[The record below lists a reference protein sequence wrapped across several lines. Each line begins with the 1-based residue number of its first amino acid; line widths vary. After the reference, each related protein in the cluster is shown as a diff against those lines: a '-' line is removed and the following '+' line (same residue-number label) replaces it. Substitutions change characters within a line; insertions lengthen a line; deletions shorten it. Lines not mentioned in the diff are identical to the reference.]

1 MSEAENKFRVEQLKR
16 VRELKTHIPQQKPKQ
31 KFIPKT
37 NLMRKTGRGR

>member
-1 MSEAENKFRVEQLKR
+1 METEVEKKFREEQLKKI
-16 VRELKTHIPQQKPKQ
+16 RELKNHVAPKPKT